1 MQTRLFLFALAVA
14 ASLTLS
20 CKKDDPT
27 HGNNA
32 TPGRKGE
39 PITEVNGRIR
49 FYVDLA
55 EENAVTAYL
64 NPEKD
69 LTGYSL
75 FVNGKEQ
82 VLVKDAS
89 GDYYAEVAS
98 HYSKTYN
105 AVLIN
110 KDTKDWYGN
119 TATEQIAV
127 PFSQFYSATEKGLK
141 SYPRFCAYTKETGN
155 LLTFGDDLAMLE
167 LKVSGGGTLS
177 SVKVRAIGG
186 ELIAGKASYTYS
198 PKAFTLSEGLDHAV
212 VNCNANGGLN
222 LTAGGVSIPVFLAPG
237 NYSQGLEIT
246 VCSKDHKMMRKTLPA
261 FSLNAGEIRTE
272 SLLWAPAGDLLWYE
286 GFDNFVWGGDII
298 GGEGCFGYAPD
309 GITSTSGGWN
319 ARDGYAQ
326 AFTRVDYKT
335 PGMGFVQSET
345 WLDVK
350 DKTVADAHVVKNSY
364 IESRNIADW
373 DYMFRSQ
380 EYHGILAVGTA
391 AASNRGIIQFAPCK
405 TVKGMSDVR
414 IAFKMCFQNGATD
427 DLLIQIIKAGHIST
441 VKVDGRAVPQEASY
455 YLNTASG
462 TVAHNKVSIPSSL
475 AEPKTWHNVELTVT
489 GVTDETRLYLAGA
502 NSGSGVHG
510 FYLDDIEVRAIA
522 GTAKKGNL
530 RLMYMNIQNGMWSD
544 QGNNYDNFVA
554 WVRKYEPDICVWCE
568 AETLYKT
575 GTDTYISSGR
585 YLPEH
590 WTDLAARYGHSNYN
604 GARRDDYPQAVTSK
618 YKITRVQGIAGTSN
632 LPVSHGAGHFQITVN
647 GRTLNIVTC
656 HLWPHKDESMRPS
669 VYPTGDEYR
678 EYEMQYIINQ
688 TIKNPSYSSVQDWIL
703 LGDFNSASRLDND
716 TYQYPADDKRFLA
729 QDVILNNTNL
739 KDIIA
744 TWYPAPQFVQS
755 TYGVDR
761 RDYVYLSPALVQNVV
776 RASTF
781 TDSFTPGTVTGI
793 SNFKTPSD
801 HRPFIVDFNL

>member
-1 MQTRLFLFALAVA
+1 MQTRYFLFALAVA
-14 ASLTLS
+14 AALTLS
-20 CKKDDPT
+20 CKKDDSQT
-27 HGNNA
+27 GNK
-32 TPGRKGE
+32 PGRKGE
-39 PITEVNGRIR
+39 PIAEVNGRIR
-49 FYVDLA
+49 FYVDLD
-55 EENAVTAYL
+55 ENNAVTARL
-64 NPEKD
+64 IPGKD

-75 FVNGKEQ
+75 FVNGKENT
-82 VLVKDAS
+82 LVKDAN
-89 GDYYAEVAS
+89 GDFYAEVAA
-98 HYSKTYN
+98 HYSKTYD
-105 AVLIN
+105 AVLID
-110 KDTKDWYGN
+110 KDTRNWYG
-119 TATEQIAV
+119 TSATDQIAV
-127 PFSQFYSATEKGLK
+127 PYSQFCPTTEKGLK
-141 SYPRFCAYTKETGN
+141 SYPRFCAYAKETGN
-155 LLTFGDDLAMLE
+155 LLTFGDNLAMLD

-177 SVKVRAIGG
+177 SVKVRAVGG

-198 PKAFTLSEGLDHAV
+198 PKAFALSEGLDHAV
-212 VNCNANGGLN
+212 VNCNGNGGLD
-222 LTAGGVSIPVFLAPG
+222 LTAGGVSVPVFLAPG

-246 VCSKDHKMMRKTLPA
+246 LCSKDHKMMRKTLPA
-261 FSLNAGEIRTE
+261 FSLAAGEIRTE
-272 SLLWAPAGDLLWYE
+272 NLLWAPAGDLLWYE

-309 GITSTSGGWN
+309 GITSTGGGWN

-335 PGMGFVQSET
+335 PGMGFVQSDT

-350 DKTVADAHVVKNSY
+350 DKTVATSHVVKNSY
-364 IESRNIADW
+364 IESRNISDW
-373 DYMFRSQ
+373 DYMFRAQ

-391 AASNRGIIQFAPCK
+391 ASSNRGIIQVAPCK
-405 TVKGMSDVR
+405 SLKGMSDARVT
-414 IAFKMCFQNGATD
+414 FKMCFQNGATD
-427 DLLIQIIKAGHIST
+427 DLLVQIINAGHITT
-441 VKVDGRAVPQEASY
+441 VKVDGRAVPQEANY
-455 YLNTASG
+455 YLETASG
-462 TVAHNKVSIPSSL
+462 TVDHNKVSIPSSL

-489 GVTDETRLYLAGA
+489 GVTDETRLHLAGA

-568 AETLYKT
+568 AETVFAA
-575 GTDTYISSGR
+575 GTDTYLSSSQR
-585 YLPEH
+585 YLPDH
-590 WTDLAARYGHSNYN
+590 WTELAARYGHSNYN
-604 GARRDDYPQAVTSK
+604 GARRDEYPQAVTSR
-618 YKITRVQGIAGTSN
+618 YKITRVQGIAGTSS

-656 HLWPHKDESMRPS
+656 HLWPHKDESMKPA
-669 VYPTGDEYR
+669 VYPTADEYR

-688 TIKNPSYSSVQDWIL
+688 TVKNPTYASVQDWIL
-703 LGDFNSASRLDND
+703 VGDFNSSSRLDNGI
-716 TYQYPADDKRFLA
+716 YQYPTDDKRFLA

-744 TWYPAPQFVQS
+744 TWYPAPQFVRS
-755 TYGVDR
+755 TYRADR

-781 TDSFTPGTVTGI
+781 TDSFTPCTESGVST
-793 SNFKTPSD
+793 FRTPSD
-801 HRPFIVDFNL
+801 HRPFIIDFNL

>member
-1 MQTRLFLFALAVA
+1 MAAALM
-14 ASLTLS
+14 LS
-20 CKKDDPT
+20 CKKDDPQP
-27 HGNNA
+27 GNK
-32 TPGRKGE
+32 PGRKGE
-39 PITEVNGRIR
+39 PIAEVNGRIR
-49 FYVDLA
+49 FYIELSDN
-55 EENAVTAYL
+55 NAVTARL
-64 NPEKD
+64 GPGKD

-75 FVNGKEQ
+75 FVNGKENAI
-82 VLVKDAS
+82 LKDAS
-89 GDYYAEVAS
+89 GDFYAEVAA
-98 HYSKTYN
+98 HYSKTYD
-105 AVLIN
+105 AVLID
-110 KDTKDWYGN
+110 KDTRNWYG
-119 TATEQIAV
+119 TSATDQIAV
-127 PFSQFYSATEKGLK
+127 PYSQFCATTEKGLK

-155 LLTFGDDLAMLE
+155 LLTFGDNLAMLDI
-167 LKVSGGGTLS
+167 KVSGGGTLS

-212 VNCNANGGLN
+212 VNCNGNGGLN

-246 VCSKDHKMMRKTLPA
+246 ICSKDHKMMRKTLPA
-261 FSLNAGEIRTE
+261 FSLAAGEIRAE
-272 SLLWAPAGDLLWYE
+272 SIMWAPAGDLLWYE
-286 GFDNFVWGGDII
+286 GFDNFVWGGDVI

-309 GITSTSGGWN
+309 GITSTGGGWN

-335 PGMGFVQSET
+335 PGMGFVQSDT

-350 DKTVADAHVVKNSY
+350 DKTVATSHVVKNSY
-364 IESRNIADW
+364 IESRNISDW
-373 DYMFRSQ
+373 DYMFRAQ

-391 AASNRGIIQFAPCK
+391 ASSNRGIIQVAPCK
-405 TVKGMSDVR
+405 SLKGMSDARVT
-414 IAFKMCFQNGATD
+414 FKMCFQNGATD
-427 DLLIQIIKAGHIST
+427 DLLVQIINAGHITT
-441 VKVDGRAVPQEASY
+441 VKVDGRAVPQEANY
-455 YLNTASG
+455 YLETASG
-462 TVAHNKVSIPSSL
+462 TVDHNKVSIPSSL

-489 GVTDETRLYLAGA
+489 GVTDETRLHLAGA

-554 WVRKYEPDICVWCE
+554 WVKKYEPDICVWCE
-568 AETLYKT
+568 AETVFAA
-575 GTDTYISSGR
+575 GTDTYLSSSQR
-585 YLPEH
+585 YLPGH
-590 WTDLAARYGHSNYN
+590 WTELAARYGHSNYN
-604 GARRDDYPQAVTSK
+604 GARRDEYPQAITSK
-618 YKITRVQGIAGTSN
+618 YKITRVQGIAGTSS

-656 HLWPHKDESMRPS
+656 HLWPHKDESMKPA
-669 VYPTGDEYR
+669 VYPTADEYR

-688 TIKNPSYSSVQDWIL
+688 TVKNPTYSSVQDWIFV
-703 LGDFNSASRLDND
+703 GDFNSSSRLDNGI
-716 TYQYPADDKRFLA
+716 YQYPEDDKRFLA

-744 TWYPAPQFVQS
+744 TWYPAPQFVRS
-755 TYGVDR
+755 TYRADR

-781 TDSFTPGTVTGI
+781 TDSFTPCTESGVST
-793 SNFKTPSD
+793 FRTPSD
-801 HRPFIVDFNL
+801 HRPFIIDFNL